1 MKILYIGETYKKYG
15 YAYYLYRLIKKLYK
29 KTKLINLRNS
39 FSPQHRNLI
48 NLISYKISPIFFQN
62 TVIKYLKKKMHNK
75 FDIIF
80 INGENLIGKKTVFFL
95 KKYTKKIIYFC
106 PDNPFTERDQN
117 RWQILR
123 SSLPYFDLIIFMQ
136 KSRLN
141 LAKKFNLKKIIYI
154 PPLFKPEEHRPKNIL
169 LYEKK
174 KYSSDIILIATWQ
187 KERGALVK
195 KILDSG
201 LKIKVYGAQ
210 WNKDKNFD
218 KLKEIVKNK
227 SVISDNYYSKLI
239 QCSKI
244 ALCLP
249 SEGNMDDITNRSLE
263 IPSIGT
269 LLLTKNTKTQ
279 REIFTPNKDAVFFNN
294 SKDCIKKCKILLS
307 NNKLRNMIAKNG
319 NRKIKKIKK
328 KLQYKYYL
336 PKIFKN
342 LILNQN
348 V

>member
-48 NLISYKISPIFFQN
+48 NKISYKISPIFFQN
-62 TVIKYLKKKMHNK
+62 ITIKYLKKKMKSK

-80 INGENLIGKKTVFFL
+80 INNENLIGKKSVLFL
-95 KKYTKKIIYFC
+95 KKYAKKIIYFC

-117 RWQILR
+117 RWQMLR
-123 SSLPYFDLIIFMQ
+123 PALPYFDLIIFMQ

-141 LAKKFNLKKIIYI
+141 LAKKFNLKRIIYI
-154 PPLFKPEEHRPKNIL
+154 PPLFKSEKHRPKNIL

-187 KERGALVK
+187 KERGVLVK

-201 LKIKVYGAQ
+201 LKIKVYGPQ

-218 KLKEIVKNK
+218 ELKKIVKNNA
-227 SVISDNYYSKLI
+227 VISDNYYTKLI

-279 REIFTPNKDAVFFNN
+279 REIFIPDKEAVFFNN
-294 SKDCIKKCKILLS
+294 NNDCIKKCKTLLAD
-307 NNKLRNMIAKNG
+307 NKLRNMIAKNG

-328 KLQYKYYL
+328 KLLYKYHL
-336 PKIFKN
+336 PEIFKN